1 MKTPTQLWEACS
13 QWLAS
18 GTPESFA
25 NIVGEAFETL
35 GAYQRD
41 LADDFEVAESTVS
54 RWARGIARPHP
65 LIQRQ
70 IVQWICRRA
79 KKQMAVKSGSSGTY
93 SVLAP
98 VYAKGQG

>member
-1 MKTPTQLWEACS
+1 MKTPNQLLDVCL
-13 QWLAS
+13 QWQSS

-25 NIVGEAFETL
+25 GIVAEAFETL

-65 LIQRQ
+65 LIQKQ
-70 IVQWICRRA
+70 IVQWISRRA
-79 KKQMAVKSGSSGTY
+79 KKLAPPRSASSGAY
-93 SVLAP
+93 RVLAP
-98 VYAKGQG
+98 AFAKGRG